1 MSQPVSRDIARASK
15 CRMDKTV
22 AVNRIRSGRIAKAG
36 VYFDVTVRLFPFVTL
51 GYLPP
56 RWPTWRRFGPSSSPS
71 ASFATA
77 ARSLRENVGTEALAA
92 ISHLSSG
99 LLIGRVRPFFSEW
112 RNSLQSSGRG
122 GFGTVLEIHVFRAAY
137 EF

>member
-1 MSQPVSRDIARASK
+1 MSQPVSRDSARASK

-71 ASFATA
+71 ASLLRVV
-77 ARSLRENVGTEALAA
+77 RSPAQLA
-92 ISHLSSG
+92 G
-99 LLIGRVRPFFSEW
+99 
-112 RNSLQSSGRG
+112 N
-122 GFGTVLEIHVFRAAY
+122 
-137 EF
+137 